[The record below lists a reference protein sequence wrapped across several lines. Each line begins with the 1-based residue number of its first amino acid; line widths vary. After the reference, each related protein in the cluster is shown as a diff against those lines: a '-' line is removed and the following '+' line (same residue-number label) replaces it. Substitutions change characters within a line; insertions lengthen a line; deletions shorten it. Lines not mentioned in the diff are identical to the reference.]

1 MKIGIFT
8 DTYPPFINGVST
20 SVQMLQ
26 EKLTEMGH
34 EVYIVTL
41 NPDDMKYRFELD
53 GKVIRIPGF
62 KTGIFDYR
70 LTSCYPIKAAE
81 YIKKLDL
88 DVIHSQ
94 TEFSM
99 GIFARVLAK
108 QLDIPIVHTYHTM
121 YEDYAH
127 YITHG
132 HFNENTKKAIGYFTK
147 FFCDKTIEELIV
159 PTYKTYNYFKKK
171 YNYERNVH
179 IVPTGIEIERFDR
192 SKIKKEEID
201 KLKSSLGIKKSD
213 KVLLTL
219 GRVAYEKSLDI
230 LIKNMKEILKQKE
243 NTKLVIVGTGPQ
255 LDEYKNLVKKLN
267 LEENVIFTGKVPWDI
282 TPLYYSIAD
291 IFVMASHTE
300 TQGLTV
306 VEAMSSS
313 VPVVAYLDD
322 AFSNV
327 VMPDL
332 TGYLFKTNKEYVNYV
347 LDLLNDSKKAKRMG
361 EQGKINAEAYSSKY
375 FAERILKVYELAI
388 KDKGDVDRSFKGRV
402 KKVVEEGLK
411 GK

>member
-1 MKIGIFT
+1 
-8 DTYPPFINGVST
+8 
-20 SVQMLQ
+20 MLQ
-26 EKLTEMGH
+26 S
-34 EVYIVTL
+34 Y
-41 NPDDMKYRFELD
+41 
-53 GKVIRIPGF
+53 
-62 KTGIFDYR
+62 
-70 LTSCYPIKAAE
+70 
-81 YIKKLDL
+81 
-88 DVIHSQ
+88 
-94 TEFSM
+94 
-99 GIFARVLAK
+99 VL
-108 QLDIPIVHTYHTM
+108 Y
-121 YEDYAH
+121 
-127 YITHG
+127 
-132 HFNENTKKAIGYFTK
+132 
-147 FFCDKTIEELIV
+147 
-159 PTYKTYNYFKKK
+159 
-171 YNYERNVH
+171 
-179 IVPTGIEIERFDR
+179 
-192 SKIKKEEID
+192 
-201 KLKSSLGIKKSD
+201 
-213 KVLLTL
+213 
-219 GRVAYEKSLDI
+219 
-230 LIKNMKEILKQKE
+230 
-243 NTKLVIVGTGPQ
+243 PQ

-347 LDLLNDSKKAKRMG
+347 LELLNDSKKAKRMG

-388 KDKGDVDRSFKGRV
+388 KDKGNVDRSFKGRV